1 MTARRPLDAAAR
13 RVARGLSIA
22 GIALVGSTCQT
33 DLARPSPPLPPQA
46 PSSDV
51 WEAAAAGD
59 IDALEAHLAL
69 GTDLDAL
76 QPRFAITPLIAAT
89 VGDQVAAVEW
99 LLGHGADVDTRTG
112 DGSTTLQAAAFM
124 GNAPLAAKFLE
135 ADVDVAASN
144 DNGQTVWQTLATDW
158 ETTSAVANL
167 FDLTLDRQ
175 AVDAGRAAIAE
186 LLAPHLANLA
196 RENIWLAAS
205 SGNIDGVRT
214 NIERGVDVNERDA
227 NGATLLT
234 VAAIFGHDG
243 VATLLLDAGAE
254 VNARNA
260 DNGATALH
268 AAAFLGHAAVVETLL
283 TAGADPGLASD
294 NGGTAMAAARLDWA
308 TTRYVAG
315 VLQVPAGD
323 EASVMAGKAAVV
335 ELLRAEL
342 GQ

>member
-1 MTARRPLDAAAR
+1 MECAE
-13 RVARGLSIA
+13 RGHAHVLWIA
-22 GIALVGSTCQT
+22 VIALIGSACRT
-33 DLARPSPPLPPQA
+33 DPAQSSPPLPPEA
-46 PSSDV
+46 PSIDI

-59 IDALEAHLAL
+59 IDALEAHLAR
-69 GTDLDAL
+69 GTDLDSL
-76 QPRFAITPLIAAT
+76 QPRFAVTPLIAAT

-99 LLGHGADVDTRTG
+99 LLGHGADVDARTG
-112 DGSTTLQAAAFM
+112 DGSTTLQAAAFL
-124 GNAPLAAKFLE
+124 GNFRLAAKFLE
-135 ADVDVAASN
+135 AGVDVAASN

-158 ETTSAVANL
+158 ETTSAVASL
-167 FDLTLDRQ
+167 FDLTLDRH
-175 AVDAGRAAIAE
+175 AVETGRTAIGE
-186 LLAPHLANLA
+186 LIAPHLAKLA
-196 RENIWLAAS
+196 REDIWLAVA

-214 NIERGVDVNERDA
+214 NIEHGVDVNERDA

-234 VAAIFGHDG
+234 VAAIFGHDA
-243 VATLLLDAGAE
+243 VATQLLDAGAE

-283 TAGADPGLASD
+283 TAGADPSLASD
-294 NGGTAMAAARLDWA
+294 NGGTALAAARLDWA

-342 GQ
+342 DR